1 MADLLLNTDWDVS
14 ADRSGNIALAGDDYS
29 VAQAVGNE
37 IKLILGESWY
47 DPSQG
52 LPISRILSSPGT
64 PDFSLIRS
72 LINGAA
78 QGVPG
83 VSDAETLLSYD
94 RASRTIGGG
103 VLVTTVT
110 GATLN
115 VTI

>member
-1 MADLLLNTDWDVS
+1 MADLLLDTDWDITT
-14 ADRSGNIALAGDDYS
+14 DRSGNIAMAEDDYS

-37 IKLILGESWY
+37 IKLILGEGWY

-52 LPISRILSSPGT
+52 LPLSRILSSPGT

-78 QGVPG
+78 QSVPG
-83 VSDAETLLSYD
+83 VVDADTVLNYD
-94 RASRTIGGG
+94 RTTRTLGGD

>member
-1 MADLLLNTDWDVS
+1 MPDLLLNTEWDIT
-14 ADRSGNIALAGDDYS
+14 ADRSGNIAMAEDDYS
-29 VAQAVGNE
+29 IAQAVGNE
-37 IKLILGESWY
+37 IKLILGEGWY

-72 LINGAA
+72 LINSAA

-83 VSDAETLLSYD
+83 VTDVETILTYD
-94 RASRTIGGG
+94 RTTRTLGGD